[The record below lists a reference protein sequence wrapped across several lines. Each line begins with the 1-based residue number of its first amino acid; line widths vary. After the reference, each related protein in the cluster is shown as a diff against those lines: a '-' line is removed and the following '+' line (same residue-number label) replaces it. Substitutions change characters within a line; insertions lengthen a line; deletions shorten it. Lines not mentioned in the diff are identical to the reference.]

1 MIKKIKNT
9 RNRFFTTDFNFF
21 TGYRM
26 RDSLK
31 LAANESEEA
40 QKQPAATALLDKQIA
55 MQQSQNQNGTQKK
68 GTKAKKKVS
77 TRCHCPCD
85 SH

>member
-1 MIKKIKNT
+1 MIKKLRT
-9 RNRFFTTDFNFF
+9 RGIAFLLLTLISLPVIAE
-21 TGYRM
+21 
-26 RDSLK
+26 DSLK

-40 QKQPAATALLDKQIA
+40 QKQPAATALLDKNSDATI
-55 MQQSQNQNGTQKK
+55 QNQNGTQKK
-68 GTKAKKKVS
+68 KGPKQKKVS